1 MAKLICLQ
9 AGHENTQN
17 NADPVLRKS
26 TGAPGEVQFTE
37 ITRNRLCE
45 ILLTKKNADET
56 PAFQIQLVDACF
68 NSNPDNQKDFD
79 LFLAIHYDADV
90 YKDPR
95 DGGFIDYPDPS
106 VDAVNAESKRI
117 KEAMESEYFKH
128 SGIRNMPGRSN
139 PNTRYYYMWKSLTA
153 KTPCVLIECGVGQ
166 DPHDKVILAD
176 TDRVCNAIARGI
188 CKAFNV
194 PFDAPT
200 PQPTPTPT
208 PAPAPIPTPA
218 PEPPAIPPVQ
228 DFKKILQDVKGV
240 AYGHGWPWTKVN
252 KIKEVL
258 TKAGI

>member
-1 MAKLICLQ
+1 MKFICLQ

-17 NADPVLRKS
+17 NADLALRNA

-37 ITRNRLCE
+37 ITRNRLSE
-45 ILLTKKNADET
+45 ILLSKKMPDGS
-56 PAFQIQLVDACF
+56 PAFQIQLVDANF

-117 KEAMESEYFKH
+117 KEAMESEYFKN
-128 SGIRNMPGRSN
+128 SGIQNRPERSN
-139 PNTRYYYMWKSLTA
+139 PNTKYYYMWRSLTA

-166 DPHDKVILAD
+166 DPHDKIILTD

-194 PFDAPT
+194 SFDAPAPT
-200 PQPTPTPT
+200 IPPTPTPT
-208 PAPAPIPTPA
+208 PTPA
-218 PEPPAIPPVQ
+218 PEPPAIPPAQ
-228 DFKKILQDVKGV
+228 DYKKILQDIKGV